1 MAVSGSLAAR
11 GSRAKVAISRLIR
24 ARLPRPCLGADRG
37 LDDYSQ
43 RTKPGAVTPLK
54 GYVEEGYRDCP
65 RLGITGL
72 IRPRCSVERRI
83 MLTVSFG
90 AQSPPS
96 CRCSQPNKFEL
107 IVNLKTARALDF
119 AVPPKLIARA
129 DKVIE

>member
-65 RLGITGL
+65 GITGL
-72 IRPRCSVERRI
+72 MWPRCSVERRI

-96 CRCSQPNKFEL
+96 FRCSSPRKALGLTVPL
-107 IVNLKTARALDF
+107 IMQMTADG
-119 AVPPKLIARA
+119 
-129 DKVIE
+129 VIE